1 MLACTHARGL
11 LHTAL
16 RSPEGFSGRL
26 PRKPG
31 RKTKTELATRRDDAG
46 QVTAPTQR
54 FELHGRL
61 HPQPRGLRNTV
72 APRPLVL
79 PRGRRALFLELYDS
93 TSQGAGGFQNG

>member
-1 MLACTHARGL
+1 MLAYTHARGL

-46 QVTAPTQR
+46 PATAPTNT
-54 FELHGRL
+54 FELHGRF
-61 HPQPRGLRNTV
+61 HPQPRGLRSIV
-72 APRPLVL
+72 APRPLGL
-79 PRGRRALFLELYDS
+79 PHGRAAFYGYS
-93 TSQGAGGFQNG
+93 TTTGPGRLPN